1 MTPEE
6 RNEKQRE
13 LAEKESH
20 LANVRENYA
29 ILNRGISGV
38 GDDDSDL
45 AWKSEEANLGKEIA
59 ELKNQLAEDE

>member
-1 MTPEE
+1 MTPEA
-6 RNEKQRE
+6 RSEKQRE

-20 LANVRENYA
+20 LANVKKNYG

-45 AWKSEEANLGKEIA
+45 AWKSEEASLEKEIA
-59 ELKNQLAEDE
+59 ELKKQLAEDE

>member
-6 RNEKQRE
+6 RSEKQRE

-45 AWKSEEANLGKEIA
+45 AWRSEEATLGKEIT
-59 ELKNQLAEDE
+59 ELRKQLAEE